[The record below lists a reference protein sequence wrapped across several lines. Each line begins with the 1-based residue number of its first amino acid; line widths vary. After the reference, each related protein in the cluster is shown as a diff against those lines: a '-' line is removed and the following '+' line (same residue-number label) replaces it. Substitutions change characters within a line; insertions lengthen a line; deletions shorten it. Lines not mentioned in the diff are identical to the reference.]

1 MQTGATIHTMN
12 GLNLI
17 VRKRELSDD
26 PVEDDGWWEQQHIKR
41 GLDSKG
47 KPYNTPE
54 DAVWSSTMKSKT
66 PGSIANKDGPEG
78 MQGGC
83 PVKH

>member
-17 VRKRELSDD
+17 VRKRSSSE
-26 PVEDDGWWEQQHIKR
+26 PPKEDNGWWEQQHLKR
-41 GLDSKG
+41 GLDSSG
-47 KPYNTPE
+47 KPYSTEE
-54 DAVWSSTMKSKT
+54 DAVWSSTVKAKKVHHGNSNDMPNS
-66 PGSIANKDGPEG
+66 GS
-78 MQGGC
+78 GC